1 VSAESLARLG
11 HNESVFRQVNERIE
25 AGRWRGE
32 EDEPIAF
39 RCECSALGCNLLI
52 ELTRGEY
59 EQIRAFPRRFLLA
72 PGHELPETEVVL
84 ERHPTYL
91 VVEKHGVA
99 GRVAERTDP
108 RED

>member
-1 VSAESLARLG
+1 MSAQPLARLG
-11 HNESVFRQVNERIE
+11 HNEAVFREVNERIE
-25 AGRWRGE
+25 AGHWPGDD
-32 EDEPIAF
+32 DEPIAF

-72 PGHELPETEVVL
+72 PGHELAETEVVL
-84 ERHPTYL
+84 ERHPNFF
-91 VVEKHGVA
+91 VVEKVGVA

>member
-1 VSAESLARLG
+1 MSAESIARLG
-11 HNESVFRQVNERIE
+11 HNEAVFRKVNERIE
-25 AGRWRGE
+25 AGRWLDD

-52 ELTRGEY
+52 ELTRPEY
-59 EQIRAFPRRFLLA
+59 EQIRASPRRFLLA
-72 PGHELPETEVVL
+72 PGHELTETEVVL
-84 ERHPTYL
+84 ERHPKYL
-91 VVEKHGVA
+91 VVEKHGAA